1 MQFLTDMRKMKIKF
15 LVSIL
20 VLVCIGSVYAQQT
33 PAYKIDITIEGLKD
47 TTVLLGHYYSESTYA
62 KDTAVSKNGKLTF
75 DGKKALPQGVYFV
88 ILGKV
93 RLFEMVISNNQ
104 KFSLTTTTKD
114 YVGDMVVTGDIDNKL
129 FFENMKFIG
138 ERSKEAEPF
147 IKILQDSTLA
157 ENQKQDARKAFDV
170 INQKVLAYHNDLIN
184 KNSSTMTAR
193 LLQSTKRVEA
203 PEPPKKADGTI
214 DSTFQ
219 LKYYRQHYFDNF
231 NLADDAL
238 IRLPKNTYKEK
249 VDEYLDRL
257 YPPDADT
264 LTKAINKLIASVKDN
279 QETYKYLTWICLLK
293 YQQPKFMGLDQVF
306 VNLYDQYYATGK
318 MDFWVNAQLKKNLKE
333 TADRIRSSALGKKSN
348 NLILQDTQGNMRSL
362 HNMANKYTIVYFFD
376 PDCGH
381 CRKETPR
388 LVDFK
393 NKTKYDVGVYAV
405 AADSSI
411 KNIKKFVTEM
421 KMEKFVTVSYYYSA
435 VGHYRELYDAETTP
449 TIYVLDREKKII
461 ARKLPSVDDIEP
473 FLNQYER
480 FQQNKTKAPTKSS
493 P

>member
-1 MQFLTDMRKMKIKF
+1 MRKMKLKLLLFALPF
-15 LVSIL
+15 LISPAF
-20 VLVCIGSVYAQQT
+20 AQNA
-33 PAYKIDITIEGLKD
+33 PAYKIDISIEGLKD

-62 KDTAVSKNGKLTF
+62 KDTAIAKNGKFTF
-75 DGKKALPQGVYFV
+75 DGKKALPQGVYFL

-93 RLFEMVISNNQ
+93 RLFEIVIGNNQ
-104 KFSLTTTTKD
+104 QFSLATSTKD
-114 YVGDMVVTGDIDNKL
+114 YIGSMVVTGDTDNKL

-138 ERSKEAEPF
+138 ERSKEADPF
-147 IKILQDSTLA
+147 IKILQDSTLNEA
-157 ENQKQDARKAFDV
+157 QKQEARKSFEV
-170 INQKVLAYHNDLIN
+170 INQKVLAYHNDLIS
-184 KNSSTMTAR
+184 KNASTMTAR

-203 PEPPKKADGTI
+203 PAPPKKADGSI

-219 LKYYRQHYFDNF
+219 LKYYREHYFDNF

-257 YPPDADT
+257 FPPDADT
-264 LTKAINKLIASVKDN
+264 LTKAINKLIAQVKNN

-293 YQQPKFMGLDQVF
+293 YQQPKYMGLDQVF
-306 VNLYDQYYATGK
+306 VNLFDQYFATGK

-381 CRKETPR
+381 CRKETPK

-393 NKTKYDVGVYAV
+393 NKTKYDVGIYAV
-405 AADSSI
+405 AADSSF
-411 KNIKKFVTEM
+411 KNIKKFVAEM

-461 ARKLPSVDDIEP
+461 GRKLPSVDDIEP
-473 FLNQYER
+473 FINQYER
-480 FQQNKTKAPTKSS
+480 FQLNKTKATGKSS